1 MNPDTA
7 VADPD
12 ALAAE
17 LGSRVEEATK
27 RLEQTAAETTDDQAR
42 APSQLPDW
50 SRGHVLTHLARNAD
64 GLRNLLVWA
73 RTGVETP
80 QYPSVQARNDGIE
93 AGAGRR
99 AAELAA
105 DIAESAAQFAAEAA
119 RLSGADWTVQVA
131 GVRGSGH
138 PAWFTLWRRLSE
150 VEIHHVDLG
159 LGYRPADWP
168 EQFSS
173 QCLDLVA
180 DRFSGPDCVAAL
192 LVSTD
197 DGAEYRTGPPGQP
210 ATVTVTGQTR
220 ELLAWLIGR
229 TAGNRLITEPAAH
242 SHPFPHG
249 RYQGTSYSG
258 NVTVGGPAD
267 TRELPGLSITKVAVG
282 PMDTPP
288 ARKVSAGQA
297 ACAARSG

>member
-12 ALAAE
+12 AMAAE
-17 LGSRVEEATK
+17 LGARIAEATE
-27 RLEQTAAETTDDQAR
+27 RLEQTAAKITDDQAR

-93 AGAGRR
+93 AGADRG

-105 DIAESAAQFAAEAA
+105 DIAESAARFAAEAGS
-119 RLSGADWTVQVA
+119 LSGPDWTVQVG
-131 GVRGSGH
+131 GVRGAGH

-150 VEIHHVDLG
+150 VEIHHVDLD
-159 LGYRPADWP
+159 LGYRPEDWP
-168 EQFSS
+168 EQFAS
-173 QCLDLVA
+173 QCLRRAAA
-180 DRFSGPDCVAAL
+180 DFSRPDCVAAL
-192 LVSTD
+192 LVPTD
-197 DGAEYRTGPPGQP
+197 DGTEYRIGPPEQP
-210 ATVTVTGQTR
+210 AVVTVIGQTR

-229 TAGNRLITEPAAH
+229 GAGNRLITEPA
-242 SHPFPHG
+242 
-249 RYQGTSYSG
+249 
-258 NVTVGGPAD
+258 GP
-267 TRELPGLSITKVAVG
+267 LPPV
-282 PMDTPP
+282 PP
-288 ARKVSAGQA
+288 W
-297 ACAARSG
+297 

>member
-1 MNPDTA
+1 MSPDTA

-17 LGSRVEEATK
+17 LRSRVEEAAK

-131 GVRGSGH
+131 GVR
-138 PAWFTLWRRLSE
+138 A
-150 VEIHHVDLG
+150 
-159 LGYRPADWP
+159 
-168 EQFSS
+168 
-173 QCLDLVA
+173 
-180 DRFSGPDCVAAL
+180 
-192 LVSTD
+192 
-197 DGAEYRTGPPGQP
+197 
-210 ATVTVTGQTR
+210 
-220 ELLAWLIGR
+220 
-229 TAGNRLITEPAAH
+229 
-242 SHPFPHG
+242 
-249 RYQGTSYSG
+249 
-258 NVTVGGPAD
+258 AD
-267 TRELPGLSITKVAVG
+267 TRPGSPSGAGCPKWRSTTSTWASATGRRTGQSSSPASAWAWWLTASPDRTALQLCWCRQTTAPSTG
-282 PMDTPP
+282 SDRQGSRPRSPRP
-288 ARKVSAGQA
+288 ARRASCWPG
-297 ACAARSG
+297 

>member
-17 LGSRVEEATK
+17 LGSRVEEAAK

-99 AAELAA
+99 AAQLIVDFA
-105 DIAESAAQFAAEAA
+105 DSATAFEAETA
-119 RLSGADWTVQVA
+119 RLRDGDW
-131 GVRGSGH
+131 
-138 PAWFTLWRRLSE
+138 
-150 VEIHHVDLG
+150 
-159 LGYRPADWP
+159 
-168 EQFSS
+168 
-173 QCLDLVA
+173 
-180 DRFSGPDCVAAL
+180 
-192 LVSTD
+192 
-197 DGAEYRTGPPGQP
+197 
-210 ATVTVTGQTR
+210 
-220 ELLAWLIGR
+220 
-229 TAGNRLITEPAAH
+229 
-242 SHPFPHG
+242 
-249 RYQGTSYSG
+249 
-258 NVTVGGPAD
+258 
-267 TRELPGLSITKVAVG
+267 
-282 PMDTPP
+282 
-288 ARKVSAGQA
+288 
-297 ACAARSG
+297 

>member
-12 ALAAE
+12 ALAAG

-42 APSQLPDW
+42 APSRLPDW

-80 QYPSVQARNDGIE
+80 QYPSVQARNNGIK
-93 AGAGRR
+93 AGAGRS

-131 GVRGSGH
+131 GVRGGQWTPGLVHPLARAVRSGDPPRRPGPRL
-138 PAWFTLWRRLSE
+138 PAGGLARAVLQP
-150 VEIHHVDLG
+150 VPG
-159 LGYRPADWP
+159 LG
-168 EQFSS
+168 
-173 QCLDLVA
+173 
-180 DRFSGPDCVAAL
+180 G
-192 LVSTD
+192 
-197 DGAEYRTGPPGQP
+197 
-210 ATVTVTGQTR
+210 
-220 ELLAWLIGR
+220 
-229 TAGNRLITEPAAH
+229 
-242 SHPFPHG
+242 
-249 RYQGTSYSG
+249 
-258 NVTVGGPAD
+258 
-267 TRELPGLSITKVAVG
+267 
-282 PMDTPP
+282 
-288 ARKVSAGQA
+288 
-297 ACAARSG
+297 

>member
-1 MNPDTA
+1 MTRALDSSIGLPSRPRSASWMLVFAMPEDVSRSSTAFPLYRAVTSGNSPGWRPDSGEAGAAPGCLTGYSRRRRTFWSMNPDTA

-119 RLSGADWTVQVA
+119 RLSG
-131 GVRGSGH
+131 
-138 PAWFTLWRRLSE
+138 P
-150 VEIHHVDLG
+150 
-159 LGYRPADWP
+159 
-168 EQFSS
+168 
-173 QCLDLVA
+173 
-180 DRFSGPDCVAAL
+180 
-192 LVSTD
+192 
-197 DGAEYRTGPPGQP
+197 
-210 ATVTVTGQTR
+210 
-220 ELLAWLIGR
+220 
-229 TAGNRLITEPAAH
+229 
-242 SHPFPHG
+242 
-249 RYQGTSYSG
+249 
-258 NVTVGGPAD
+258 
-267 TRELPGLSITKVAVG
+267 
-282 PMDTPP
+282 
-288 ARKVSAGQA
+288 
-297 ACAARSG
+297 

>member
-7 VADPD
+7 VADPG

-73 RTGVETP
+73 RTGVETA

-197 DGAEYRTGPPGQP
+197 DGAEYRIGPPGQP

-229 TAGNRLITEPAAH
+229 AAGNRLITEPA
-242 SHPFPHG
+242 
-249 RYQGTSYSG
+249 
-258 NVTVGGPAD
+258 GP
-267 TRELPGLSITKVAVG
+267 LPPV
-282 PMDTPP
+282 PP
-288 ARKVSAGQA
+288 W
-297 ACAARSG
+297 